1 MSDIN
6 GIIFSE
12 KYTKDYDKT
21 FIILYIVEGLFIILV
36 NLFLTIRLFTNR
48 QLRAQKEFIVIG
60 ACLFFDV
67 IFGIT
72 YFSAGVYR
80 AIVVFVYEK
89 FPLVSMWDCF
99 MTIHNQFFIFITIMA
114 GIVLVFTAI
123 DRFICVFFPIR
134 YIKLH
139 VEYAYMLMFLPYLI
153 ILPLWIP
160 AAIGAYEN
168 YSVKNF
174 TMNCL
179 MNQALTIDYYV
190 LYRTI
195 RIVSTI
201 GCIFLYL
208 PIFVKM
214 CVRTQSIYNHT
225 KIAPGSTK
233 NGKRLLSMTKTVALI
248 TGSTVCLFTVP
259 DLITYFSPFI
269 NSNVMYLMN
278 LNKGVVNLIIFLTT
292 QKCLRDLMFPRS
304 ARKTSAMFA
313 SRTTRTNHTIIV
325 HQI

>member
-6 GIIFSE
+6 AIIYSNM
-12 KYTKDYDKT
+12 YTKDYDKT
-21 FIILYIVEGLFIILV
+21 FIVLYVVEGLFIILA

-48 QLRAQKEFIVIG
+48 QLRAQKEFVVIG

-80 AIVVFVYEK
+80 AILLFVYEK

-99 MTIHNQFFIFITIMA
+99 ATVHNQFFIIVTVMA

-123 DRFICVFFPIR
+123 DRFICVFFPFH

-153 ILPLWIP
+153 VFPLWIP
-160 AAIGAYEN
+160 GAIGAYN
-168 YSVKNF
+168 RGSAKNF

-179 MNQALTIDYYV
+179 MNQALPTDYYV

-195 RIVSTI
+195 RILTTI
-201 GCIFLYL
+201 ACIFIYL
-208 PIFVKM
+208 PIFIKM
-214 CVRTQSIYNHT
+214 CV
-225 KIAPGSTK
+225 
-233 NGKRLLSMTKTVALI
+233 
-248 TGSTVCLFTVP
+248 
-259 DLITYFSPFI
+259 
-269 NSNVMYLMN
+269 
-278 LNKGVVNLIIFLTT
+278 
-292 QKCLRDLMFPRS
+292 
-304 ARKTSAMFA
+304 TSAMLP
-313 SRTTRTNHTIIV
+313 SRTTRTNHTMIV
-325 HQI
+325 Y

>member
-1 MSDIN
+1 MSEIN
-6 GIIFSE
+6 EIIFSD

-21 FIILYIVEGLFIILV
+21 FIILYIVEGLFIILA

-48 QLRAQKEFIVIG
+48 QLRAQKEFVVIG

-80 AIVVFVYEK
+80 AILVFLYDR

-99 MTIHNQFFIFITIMA
+99 LTIHNQFFIIVTIMA
-114 GIVLVFTAI
+114 GIILVFTAI
-123 DRFICVFFPIR
+123 DRFICVFFPFV

-153 ILPLWIP
+153 IIPLWIP
-160 AAIGAYEN
+160 GAIGAHDN
-168 YSVKNF
+168 PVVRNF

-179 MNQALTIDYYV
+179 MNQALTVNFYV

-195 RIVSTI
+195 RIVSSI
-201 GCIFLYL
+201 SCVFIYL

-233 NGKRLLSMTKTVALI
+233 NGKRLLSMTKTVAMI
-248 TGSTVCLFTVP
+248 TGSTICLFTVP

-269 NSNVMYLMN
+269 NSNAMYLMN
-278 LNKGVVNLIIFLTT
+278 LNKGLVNLIIFLTT

-304 ARKTSAMFA
+304 ARKTSAMLP
-313 SRTTRTNHTIIV
+313 SRTTRTNHTMIF
-325 HQI
+325 

>member
-1 MSDIN
+1 MSEIN
-6 GIIFSE
+6 EIIFSD

-21 FIILYIVEGLFIILV
+21 FIILYIVEGLFIILA

-48 QLRAQKEFIVIG
+48 QLRAQKEFVVIG

-80 AIVVFVYEK
+80 AILVFLYDR

-99 MTIHNQFFIFITIMA
+99 LTIHNQFFIIVTIMA
-114 GIVLVFTAI
+114 GIILVFTAI
-123 DRFICVFFPIR
+123 DRFICVFFPFV

-153 ILPLWIP
+153 IIPLWIP
-160 AAIGAYEN
+160 GAVGAHDN
-168 YSVKNF
+168 SVARNF

-179 MNQALTIDYYV
+179 MNQALTVNFYV

-195 RIVSTI
+195 RIVSSI
-201 GCIFLYL
+201 SCVFIYL

-214 CVRTQSIYNHT
+214 CVSIYNHT

-233 NGKRLLSMTKTVALI
+233 NGKRLLSMTKTVAMI
-248 TGSTVCLFTVP
+248 TGSTICLFTVP

-269 NSNVMYLMN
+269 NSNAMYLMN
-278 LNKGVVNLIIFLTT
+278 LNKGLVNLIIFLTT

-304 ARKTSAMFA
+304 APNTSAMLP
-313 SRTTRTNHTIIV
+313 SRTTRTNQTMIF
-325 HQI
+325 

>member
-1 MSDIN
+1 M
-6 GIIFSE
+6 
-12 KYTKDYDKT
+12 
-21 FIILYIVEGLFIILV
+21 
-36 NLFLTIRLFTNR
+36 IRFV
-48 QLRAQKEFIVIG
+48 VIG

-80 AIVVFVYEK
+80 AILVFVYDR

-99 MTIHNQFFIFITIMA
+99 MTIHNQFFIIVTIMA

-123 DRFICVFFPIR
+123 DRFICVFFPFQ

-139 VEYAYMLMFLPYLI
+139 VEYAYMLMFIPYLMI
-153 ILPLWIP
+153 IPLWIP
-160 AAIGAYEN
+160 GAIGAYEKA
-168 YSVKNF
+168 SVKNY

-179 MNQALTIDYYV
+179 MNQALPTDYYV

-195 RIVSTI
+195 RILTTI
-201 GCIFLYL
+201 ACIFIYL
-208 PIFVKM
+208 PIFIKM

-233 NGKRLLSMTKTVALI
+233 NGKRLLSMTKTVAMI
-248 TGSTVCLFTVP
+248 TGSTICLFTVP
-259 DLITYFSPFI
+259 DVITYISPFI
-269 NSNVMYLMN
+269 NSNAMYLMN

-304 ARKTSAMFA
+304 ARKVSEIEVSSFFAYLQTSAMLI
-313 SRTTRTNHTIIV
+313 SRTTRTNHTMIV
-325 HQI
+325 Y